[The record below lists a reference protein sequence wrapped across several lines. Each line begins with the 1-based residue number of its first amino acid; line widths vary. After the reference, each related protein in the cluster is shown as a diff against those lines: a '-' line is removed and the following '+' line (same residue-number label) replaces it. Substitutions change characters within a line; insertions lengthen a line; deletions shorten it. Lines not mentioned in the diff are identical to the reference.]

1 MAKNRRL
8 IAAIV
13 GAVAG
18 VGASVGAG
26 WYAWHT
32 LDSRAATA
40 RLTRLAQEPAQVAPP
55 SEQIEGQVRA
65 FCGDC
70 HAVPRPE
77 SFHRDAWY
85 DEVRIGYQMYG
96 RSGRTDLDPP
106 PIEAT
111 VNYFRSKAPDRMTY
125 PQPVCATRPFAA
137 TFDVA
142 RWRRGDAIKTAPSM
156 SHMRW
161 LRLEPTGEPV
171 MVASDLRS
179 GWISAFDIGEG
190 TREPRRLTQLRNP
203 CRFEP
208 CDLDG
213 DGRLDLLVAD
223 LGSSSANDHDLGR
236 VVWLRRLDGKDAF
249 ETIVLADGLGRV
261 ADVRPAD
268 FDGDGRVELLVAEFG
283 LDRTGK
289 VLLYTNETQPP
300 APPRFTPRVL
310 DPRPG
315 GIHVPVIDL
324 DRDGRLDALT
334 LISQETESVDALLN
348 RGAGRF
354 ERHSLWRADDL
365 TFGSNGIELVDLDGD
380 GDTDILLTNG
390 DAFDNLYVSP
400 WHGVQWLE
408 NQGIENQELENRG
421 RLRFRHRRLTDL
433 SGACRTVTGDFDD
446 DGDLDIVVTA
456 WLPTRFRP
464 DTLSAD
470 SLPSIVLLEQT
481 AAGEFARHH
490 LQVGFPYHAT
500 IEKGDF
506 DGDGDLD
513 FAVGVHA
520 ADLVQAGH
528 WIEIWKNQL
537 ADQRRKQP

>member
-1 MAKNRRL
+1 MGYTAKHRRVV
-8 IAAIV
+8 AAIV
-13 GAVAG
+13 GVVAC
-18 VGASVGAG
+18 VGAG
-26 WYAWHT
+26 WYAWHV

-40 RLTRLAQEPAQVAPP
+40 RFARLPQSLAEVVAP
-55 SEQIEGQVRA
+55 SEQIEKQVRA

-96 RSGRTDLDPP
+96 RSGRTDLEPP

-111 VNYFRSKAPDRMTY
+111 VSYFRSKAPERMAY
-125 PQPVCATRPFAA
+125 PQSACASRPYGA
-137 TFDVA
+137 TFDVV
-142 RWRRGDAIKTAPSM
+142 RWRRGDDIKPPPSM

-161 LRLEPTGEPV
+161 LRLEPSSAPV

-179 GWISAFDIGEG
+179 GWISAFEMHEG

-223 LGSSSANDHDLGR
+223 LGSSSANDHELGR
-236 VVWLRRLDGKDAF
+236 VVWLRRLDGGDAF
-249 ETIVLADGLGRV
+249 ETIVLADRLGRV

-289 VLLYTNETQPP
+289 VTLYTNTSPP
-300 APPRFTPRVL
+300 PSPPRFTPHVL

-315 GIHVPVIDL
+315 GIHVPAIDL
-324 DRDGRLDALT
+324 DQDGRLDALA

-348 RGAGRF
+348 RGDGRF
-354 ERHSLWRADDL
+354 QRRSLWRADDL

-408 NQGIENQELENRG
+408 NQGP
-421 RLRFRHRRLTDL
+421 LRYRHRRLTDL
-433 SGACRTVTGDFDD
+433 SGACRTVTGDFDN

-464 DTLSAD
+464 DTLAAET
-470 SLPSIVLLEQT
+470 LPSIVLLEQT
-481 AAGEFARHH
+481 SAGEFARHN

-520 ADLVQAGH
+520 GDLVQAGH
-528 WIEIWKNQL
+528 WIELWNNQRV
-537 ADQRRKQP
+537 DQRRKTP

>member
-1 MAKNRRL
+1 MAHSAKQRRL

-13 GAVAG
+13 GVA
-18 VGASVGAG
+18 ACVGAG
-26 WYAWHT
+26 WYAWQV

-40 RLTRLAQEPAQVAPP
+40 RFARLSQASAAVVPP
-55 SEQIEGQVRA
+55 SDQIEQQVRA

-70 HAVPRPE
+70 HALPRPE

-96 RSGRTDLDPP
+96 RSGRTDLAPP

-111 VNYFRSKAPDRMTY
+111 VHYFRSQAPDRMSY
-125 PQPVCATRPFAA
+125 PQSAIATRSFAA
-137 TFDVA
+137 TFAVV
-142 RWRRGDAIKTAPSM
+142 RWRRGDDSRTPPSM

-161 LRLEPTGEPV
+161 LRLDPASDPV

-179 GWISAFDIGEG
+179 GWISTFDVRPE
-190 TREPRRLTQLRNP
+190 TREPRRVTRLRNP

-208 CDLDG
+208 CDLDA

-223 LGSSSANDHDLGR
+223 LGSSSANDHDLGQ
-236 VVWLRRLDGKDAF
+236 VVCLRRLAGSEGF
-249 ETIVLADGLGRV
+249 EPVVLADGLGRV

-268 FDGDGRVELLVAEFG
+268 FDGDGRVELIVAEFG

-289 VLLYTNETQPP
+289 VLLYTNELPPP

-315 GIHVPVIDL
+315 GIHVPVLDL
-324 DRDGRLDALT
+324 DQDGRLDALA
-334 LISQETESVDALLN
+334 LISQETECVDALLN

-354 ERHSLWRADDL
+354 QRRSLWRADDL
-365 TFGSNGIELVDLDGD
+365 TFGSNGIELIDLDGD

-408 NQGIENQELENRG
+408 NLGP
-421 RLRFRHRRLTDL
+421 LRYRHRRLTDL
-433 SGACRTVTGDFDD
+433 SGACRTVTGDFDN

-456 WLPTRFRP
+456 WLPSRFRP
-464 DTLSAD
+464 DTLSAET
-470 SLPSIVLLEQT
+470 LPSIVLLEQT
-481 AAGEFARHH
+481 AAGVFARHN
-490 LQVGFPYHAT
+490 LQVGFPYYAT

-513 FAVGVHA
+513 FAVGVNA
-520 ADLVQAGH
+520 GDLVQADH
-528 WIEIWKNQL
+528 WLEIWWNQ
-537 ADQRRKQP
+537 QNNEPRKTP